1 MTSGEK
7 KRFFRIMK
15 EAGIYSD
22 YLREVRK
29 NHNMRSTMV
38 KKHGGDIKSFFEGE
52 SYGVAID
59 YAFIWDDSRLGYG
72 FWSTVSG
79 CFPGRYCSYSD
90 IEKYTQKIKGLLRWT
105 SKSLKY

>member
-1 MTSGEK
+1 MTSDEK

-15 EAGIYSD
+15 EARIYSD

-38 KKHGGDIKSFFEGE
+38 KKYGGDIKSFFEGE
-52 SYGVAID
+52 RYGSAID
-59 YAFIWDDSRLGYG
+59 YAFIWDDSRLGYE
-72 FWSTVSG
+72 FWSTASG
-79 CFPGRYCSYSD
+79 CFPRRYCSYSD
-90 IEKYTQKIKGLLRWT
+90 IEKYIQKIKEKLRWT

>member
-1 MTSGEK
+1 MTSDEK

-29 NHNMRSTMV
+29 NHNIRSTMV
-38 KKHGGDIKSFFEGE
+38 RKHRGDINSFFKGE
-52 SYGVAID
+52 SYGSAID
-59 YAFIWDDSRLGYG
+59 YAFIWDDSRLGYE
-72 FWSTVSG
+72 FWSTASG
-79 CFPGRYCSYSD
+79 CFPRRYCSYSD
-90 IEKYTQKIKGLLRWT
+90 IEKYIQKIKGKLRWT